1 MFSRKHVEQ
10 EIKMKGKNYGKY
22 WFVFNGGV
30 GIAIVIESSRGCS
43 DILAFDKEY
52 NRTLRKADDMLQ
64 EMQKQANNTPK
75 NNK

>member
-1 MFSRKHVEQ
+1 MEGIGLFLIIV
-10 EIKMKGKNYGKY
+10 I
-22 WFVFNGGV
+22 F

-52 NRTLRKADDMLQ
+52 NRTLKKADDMLQ
-64 EMQKQANNTPK
+64 EMQKQADNNAK

>member
-1 MFSRKHVEQ
+1 MF
-10 EIKMKGKNYGKY
+10 
-22 WFVFNGGV
+22 GV
-30 GIAIVIESSRGCS
+30 AVVIESSRGCR

-64 EMQKQANNTPK
+64 KMQKQSDNATE

>member
-1 MFSRKHVEQ
+1 MENIGLFLMIV
-10 EIKMKGKNYGKY
+10 
-22 WFVFNGGV
+22 VF
-30 GIAIVIESSRGCS
+30 GIAIVIESSRGCR

-52 NRTLRKADDMLQ
+52 NQTLKKADDMLQ

>member
-1 MFSRKHVEQ
+1 MIV
-10 EIKMKGKNYGKY
+10 
-22 WFVFNGGV
+22 VF
-30 GIAIVIESSRGCS
+30 GIAIVIESSRGCR

-52 NRTLRKADDMLQ
+52 NQTLKKADDMLQ

>member
-1 MFSRKHVEQ
+1 MGNIILFLIIV
-10 EIKMKGKNYGKY
+10 I
-22 WFVFNGGV
+22 F
-30 GIAIVIESSRGCS
+30 GIAIVVESSRGCS

-52 NRTLRKADDMLQ
+52 NRTLKKADDMLQ

>member
-1 MFSRKHVEQ
+1 MENIGLFLMIV
-10 EIKMKGKNYGKY
+10 
-22 WFVFNGGV
+22 VF
-30 GIAIVIESSRGCS
+30 GIAIVVESSRGCS

-52 NRTLRKADDMLQ
+52 NQTLKKADDMLQ

>member
-1 MFSRKHVEQ
+1 MENIGLFLMIV
-10 EIKMKGKNYGKY
+10 
-22 WFVFNGGV
+22 VF
-30 GIAIVIESSRGCS
+30 GIAIVVESSRGCR

-52 NRTLRKADDMLQ
+52 NQTLKKADDMLQ

>member
-1 MFSRKHVEQ
+1 MESIGLFLMIV
-10 EIKMKGKNYGKY
+10 
-22 WFVFNGGV
+22 VF

-43 DILAFDKEY
+43 DILALDKEY
-52 NRTLRKADDMLQ
+52 NRTLKKADDMLQ